1 MTKEIRMDSIEEIY
15 SNNVYAP
22 FLLYC
27 KSHRYRKMTDLL
39 KCSFDELEDVPGIS
53 GVLASRVIL
62 IYRTYKK
69 NHPDHFINVK
79 PPRKSAKKTDIKLSE
94 DVLVGVQEF
103 LRKNPTKLVHISD
116 IAKAVG
122 VTKKAQLQSL
132 MEKVDWCK
140 AVDGSTYFYS
150 GKEQ

>member
-1 MTKEIRMDSIEEIY
+1 MDPIEEIY
-15 SNNVYAP
+15 SNDVYAP

-39 KCSFDELEDVPGIS
+39 KCSFEELEDVPEIS
-53 GVLASRVIL
+53 RVLASRVVL

-79 PPRKSAKKTDIKLSE
+79 PPRKSTKKTDLKLSE
-94 DVLVGVQEF
+94 DVLIGVEDY
-103 LRKNPTKLVHISD
+103 LRKNPDKLVHITD

-122 VTKKAQLQSL
+122 VTKKAQLQGL
-132 MEKVDWCK
+132 MEKVDWCQ
-140 AVDGSTYFYS
+140 AVDGSNYFYS
-150 GKEQ
+150 GK